1 MAEIATWSM
10 INSKTGMVHRA
21 LTVLQ
26 NQKYYLTIDY
36 MWKEAT
42 PIINLFK

>member
-10 INSKTGMVHRA
+10 INSKTGYGSSGSYCPTKSEI
-21 LTVLQ
+21 LSS
-26 NQKYYLTIDY
+26 IDY

>member
-10 INSKTGMVHRA
+10 INSKTGYGSSGSYCPTKSEI
-21 LTVLQ
+21 LSY
-26 NQKYYLTIDY
+26 NDY

>member
-1 MAEIATWSM
+1 
-10 INSKTGMVHRA
+10 MVHRA

-42 PIINLFK
+42 PVGGIFV

>member
-10 INSKTGMVHRA
+10 INSKTGYGSSGSYCP
-21 LTVLQ
+21 T
-26 NQKYYLTIDY
+26 KSEYYLTIDY